1 MFVKLKFK
9 NFQFNDLIYDIINF
23 KLNKIKKFAIDI
35 ICFYV
40 SILTEDF

>member
-1 MFVKLKFK
+1 MFVESKFK
-9 NFQFNDLIYDIINF
+9 NLQLNDLICDIINF
-23 KLNKIKKFAIDI
+23 KLIKIKKFAIDI